1 MFNGTNCQKE
11 NGPPFFNMGLAHH
24 LRTGSSIIKEN
35 RQVVVAS
42 TTTAAAATTV
52 IWTAASSLPQKQFF
66 HFKRETILEYKH
78 TSWIFWNCSNIIW
91 WAVIEWQLNNLA
103 YSNQPSIAM
112 EKNQHKQVWTFVLNE
127 RSFPKERSSLVFFT
141 QWGQH
146 DWCPLSSDEGFC
158 KSYLGS
164 QMHFYTSVWIS
175 CLKRGFFSLF
185 SLVGWWGEHQK
196 QEMVAQQHNSQGNL
210 KMSINYILCFPQVL
224 MDQRLS

>member
-1 MFNGTNCQKE
+1 MAQIDKKKM
-11 NGPPFFNMGLAHH
+11 GPLFFNMGLAHH

-42 TTTAAAATTV
+42 TTTAATTV

-66 HFKRETILEYKH
+66 HFKRESILEYKH
-78 TSWIFWNCSNIIW
+78 TSSFFVKLLKHHLVRGDRMASIEMENISMQ
-91 WAVIEWQLNNLA
+91 ARMLQR
-103 YSNQPSIAM
+103 
-112 EKNQHKQVWTFVLNE
+112 VWTFVLAE

-210 KMSINYILCFPQVL
+210 S
-224 MDQRLS
+224 MDY